1 MTEAAMFVIV
11 CTLVNKF
18 QNEYQ
23 IDSPI
28 LLDFHVTSAVQTD
41 EYAERE
47 KIKSYVSNKTTKSVT
62 EGNKIEC
69 FTKCWDHEDDK

>member
-41 EYAERE
+41 EYAER
-47 KIKSYVSNKTTKSVT
+47 KKLNPMYLIKQRNLSQKVIK
-62 EGNKIEC
+62 
-69 FTKCWDHEDDK
+69 

>member
-28 LLDFHVTSAVQTD
+28 LLGFPVTSAVQTD
-41 EYAERE
+41 DYAEK
-47 KIKSYVSNKTTKSVT
+47 KIKFYISNKTTKSVT